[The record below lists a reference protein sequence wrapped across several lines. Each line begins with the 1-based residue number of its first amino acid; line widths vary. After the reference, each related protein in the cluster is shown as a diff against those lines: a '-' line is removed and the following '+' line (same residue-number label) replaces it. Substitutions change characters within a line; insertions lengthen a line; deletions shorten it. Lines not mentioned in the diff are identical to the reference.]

1 MNLDEATIR
10 RYWKMVVVRGADDC
24 WEWVG
29 AKSVGYGR
37 FKVEGR
43 LVQATHV
50 ALNLDGRP
58 IESGLFACHH
68 CDNPKCVN
76 PKHLFIGTRSDNMMD
91 CSRKGRLASPRLD
104 SIVSGEKVGT
114 SKLSNAEAQE
124 MKARRANGTSTKELS
139 AIYGLHITNVRRVL
153 RGATYRNAG

>member
-1 MNLDEATIR
+1 
-10 RYWKMVVVRGADDC
+10 
-24 WEWVG
+24 
-29 AKSVGYGR
+29 
-37 FKVEGR
+37 
-43 LVQATHV
+43 
-50 ALNLDGRP
+50 
-58 IESGLFACHH
+58 
-68 CDNPKCVN
+68 
-76 PKHLFIGTRSDNMMD
+76 MD

-124 MKARRANGTSTKELS
+124 MKARRANGASTKELS